1 MELFELDHDKV
12 HTELLERQRIYTV
25 QFAITRVIAQ
35 CLRMQHQ
42 RAVSKRLATALQK
55 ELPDYRVGYEG
66 GTITIYGG
74 QGDNKLGVND
84 LISVRLE
91 QDPETLN
98 FDANRTLAHWS
109 FARYGELSQTLDEI
123 RTVLKS
129 LGNRLAAYNQAVRQV
144 KAAHAGLGP
153 IRYVTDSSV
162 FKK

>member
-1 MELFELDHDKV
+1 MTLIELDHDKV
-12 HTELLERQRIYTV
+12 HAELLERQRVYTIQYAV
-25 QFAITRVIAQ
+25 TRVIAQ
-35 CLRMQHQ
+35 SLRMQHE
-42 RAVSKRLATALQK
+42 RAVSKRIATALQK
-55 ELPDYRVGYEG
+55 ELPGYYVSYSG
-66 GTITIYGG
+66 GTITIHGG

-109 FARYGELSQTLDEI
+109 FARYEELSQTLDEI

-153 IRYVTDSSV
+153 IRYVTDSSA